1 MDNIKNKIV
10 KLLALSESSNANE
23 AKAALLKARE
33 LMAEHK
39 LNLTDV
45 VPEKQPVVRATIGI
59 FCTKM
64 TDQWAVYLNKIV
76 AEHYCCVAYRHI
88 HHKGDKRAELGLIG
102 LKDDF
107 EICKRIMLYAFESI
121 QSRCTE
127 FKRNGK
133 KNGDSGRDIRSR
145 CNAYGWGFCAGL
157 SDAYDRQDETHQ
169 EWRLAL
175 VPPKEV
181 RDVVNGMT
189 SSTFAIA
196 AIQEQDNLSMLQG
209 YADGRRFDP
218 GTRIG
223 DQGKGV
229 ALKGAVL

>member
-64 TDQWAVYLNKIV
+64 TDQWAVYLNEII
-76 AEHYCCVAYRHI
+76 ATHYWCVAYRHI
-88 HHKGDKRAELGLIG
+88 HHKGDKHAELGLIG

-127 FKRNGK
+127 FKRNGMK
-133 KNGDSGRDIRSR
+133 SGDSGRDRCPQREFPVPLPPALLPLTPPPVRSR
-145 CNAYGWGFCAGL
+145 ERSQVLFPRGAPVL
-157 SDAYDRQDETHQ
+157 
-169 EWRLAL
+169 
-175 VPPKEV
+175 PPL
-181 RDVVNGMT
+181 R
-189 SSTFAIA
+189 
-196 AIQEQDNLSMLQG
+196 G
-209 YADGRRFDP
+209 YLCRYRSPAPQCRR
-218 GTRIG
+218 
-223 DQGKGV
+223 
-229 ALKGAVL
+229 